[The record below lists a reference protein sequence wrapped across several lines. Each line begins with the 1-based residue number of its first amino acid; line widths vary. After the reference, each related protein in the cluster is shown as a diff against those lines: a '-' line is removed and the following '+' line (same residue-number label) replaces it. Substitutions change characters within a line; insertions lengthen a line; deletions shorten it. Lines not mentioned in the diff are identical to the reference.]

1 VSWPLTLAAAVLWEL
16 LCDYF
21 VLGICVISQVIDCT
35 EKLLNTKQVSESLV
49 TKLCDISGD

>member
-1 VSWPLTLAAAVLWEL
+1 
-16 LCDYF
+16 
-21 VLGICVISQVIDCT
+21 VISQVIYCT